1 MKSAGVRPDV
11 PVKNAYTLYMF
22 SSREDTASISTS
34 ATVPPTEQDI
44 ILEPPRRRRGRPP
57 RSEPIEIVKL
67 SVPGSLHQALTK
79 EAEATGSSVASYI
92 LRRVTERSPPRIVP
106 AVNVRQW
113 DSLRRMFE
121 DLAGRILQ
129 AAPAGLEPEDVA
141 RNLLEL
147 SQEVR
152 KLRLVLV
159 NAESSDDSEDP

>member
-1 MKSAGVRPDV
+1 
-11 PVKNAYTLYMF
+11 MF
-22 SSREDTASISTS
+22 AAPEDTASISTS
-34 ATVPPTEQDI
+34 ATVPPTEPCR

-67 SVPGSLHQALTK
+67 SVPVSLHQALTK

-92 LRRVTERSPPRIVP
+92 LRRVTE
-106 AVNVRQW
+106 QW
-113 DSLRRMFE
+113 DDLRRRFE
-121 DLAGRILQ
+121 NLAERTLQ
-129 AAPAGLEPEDVA
+129 AAQAGLEPAAFAKDLVG
-141 RNLLEL
+141 L